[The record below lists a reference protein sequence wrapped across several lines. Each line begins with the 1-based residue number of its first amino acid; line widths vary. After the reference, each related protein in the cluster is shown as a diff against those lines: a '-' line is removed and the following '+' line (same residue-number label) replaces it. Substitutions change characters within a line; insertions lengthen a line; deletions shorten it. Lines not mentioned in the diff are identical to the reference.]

1 VVNFVPALTSGN
13 YNYGV
18 KPAQPTPPF
27 LTDLAAGVKSSNT
40 TGALVLFI
48 R

>member
-1 VVNFVPALTSGN
+1 VNFVPALTEGN

-18 KPAQPTPPF
+18 KPALPAPPY
-27 LTDLAAGVKSSNT
+27 LHDLAAGVKSSNT